1 MSTPNPRHCKL
12 EGLALYAPRRART
25 HTATVEE
32 RWRAK
37 LDRIAAAISSVEA
50 IEAERGIGS
59 STPVPTLAPRE
70 PTSPAEDLYSLLS
83 QSSPTEAADW
93 PAFAVDEHPLD
104 AGARPSDPLQQ
115 RASPGE
121 AVDLPAFAL
130 DEHALA
136 GGAHASDQVQQQ
148 SSPGQAGDWDAFAT
162 DERPLDSGADASDR
176 LRYHL
181 TRDPEARPE
190 PPIHIAHSAALP
202 MLIRTSLV
210 VCGAAMAT
218 FGLAAILTFPSDGH
232 SSANAGNTVTIAQRA
247 PGVSHGNGAASRGP
261 RQDRI
266 ASSLPNDA
274 TAASIEPLD
283 GGQAALLMQ
292 RGRDFLSAGDV
303 TDARLAFQVLADRG
317 NAEAA
322 LALATTFDQSSVAMR
337 NAVGAVADD
346 TKARAWYRRAMELG
360 SSEAERA
367 LVRMATQ

>member
-1 MSTPNPRHCKL
+1 MSTPNPRYCKL
-12 EGLALYAPRRART
+12 DGLALYAPRRART

-37 LDRIAAAISSVEA
+37 LERIAAAISSVEA

-59 STPVPTLAPRE
+59 STPAPRAPAS
-70 PTSPAEDLYSLLS
+70 PTEELHTPHL
-83 QSSPTEAADW
+83 QSSPAVAADW
-93 PAFAVDEHPLD
+93 PALATDEHPLD
-104 AGARPSDPLQQ
+104 DDAYTSDQLQQ
-115 RASPGE
+115 QSSPGE
-121 AVDLPAFAL
+121 TADWSAFAM
-130 DEHALA
+130 DEHAL
-136 GGAHASDQVQQQ
+136 GGSADTSDQVQQQ
-148 SSPGQAGDWDAFAT
+148 PSPGQTADWAALAT
-162 DERPLDSGADASDR
+162 DECPLETGAAAPD
-176 LRYHL
+176 HL
-181 TRDPEARPE
+181 QHHLPRDPETRPE
-190 PPIHIAHSAALP
+190 PPILIAYSAALP

-210 VCGAAMAT
+210 VCGTAMAT

-232 SSANAGNTVTIAQRA
+232 SRANAGNNFAIAQGA
-247 PGVSHGNGAASRGP
+247 PGVSHGMGATFRGP

-274 TAASIEPLD
+274 TAASIEALD

-292 RGRDFLSAGDV
+292 RGRDFLRAGDV

-337 NAVGAVADD
+337 SAVGAVADD